1 MLKHLKN
8 IDSAFKHIRLFS
20 FVLILANLLLSA
32 YVIDACLSTLK
43 QEHQRIYV
51 LANSKLLEA
60 EGVNRKDNMEVE
72 LRDHIRM
79 FHHDFFTLDPD
90 GEVIQENITRA
101 LYLADGSARSQ
112 YDNLKESGYYAGV
125 ISGNMTQRVTTDSIF
140 LNLDSQPYY
149 FRYYGK
155 LKITRP
161 TTEVTRSLITEGYIR
176 QISRSDHNPHGFLI
190 ERWKIFENKDL
201 TVKQRGN

>member
-32 YVIDACLSTLK
+32 YVIYTCLSTLRRERQK
-43 QEHQRIYV
+43 IYV

-60 EGVNRKDNMEVE
+60 EGVDRKDNIEVE

-112 YDNLKESGYYAGV
+112 YDNLKESSYYAGV
-125 ISGNMTQRVTTDSIF
+125 ISGNMTQRMTTDSIF

-176 QISRSDHNPHGFLI
+176 EVSRSDHNPHGFLI
-190 ERWKIFENKDL
+190 ERWKILENKDL
-201 TVKQRGN
+201 TVKQRNN

>member
-20 FVLILANLLLSA
+20 FVLILANLLLST

-43 QEHQRIYV
+43 QERQRIYV

-90 GEVIQENITRA
+90 GEVIQKNITRA